1 MKDPYKFL
9 GLDKSA
15 SAEEIKAAYRK
26 LAKKLHPDL
35 NPGDSAIEQKFKEI
49 SQAYGI
55 LGDSDKRQRF
65 DRGEID
71 ASGQETAAARAGS
84 GFYRAYADGGQ
95 GNKYTRFEF
104 GPEFDVEDIF
114 SDLFSRR
121 GARRGADVNYA
132 VKVSF
137 QEAAL
142 GAKKRIRL
150 AAGKTLDVT
159 IQPGTENGQTLR
171 LKGQGRPGPTK
182 TGRGKTGRGHAPAG
196 DAFIRVEV
204 VPHPY
209 FVRDGRD
216 IRLDLPITLKEA
228 VLGASVQVPT
238 IHGKVAMKIPPGANS
253 GQSLRLK
260 GKGVPAGKGQPAG
273 DQYVRL
279 SVMLPD
285 EPDEALKDFIEGW
298 PGGDRYDPRRKAK
311 LG

>member
-1 MKDPYKFL
+1 V
-9 GLDKSA
+9 
-15 SAEEIKAAYRK
+15 
-26 LAKKLHPDL
+26 
-35 NPGDSAIEQKFKEI
+35 EQKFKEI

-55 LGDSDKRQRF
+55 LGDSDKRRRF

-95 GNKYTRFEF
+95 GTKYTRFEC

-121 GARRGADVNYA
+121 GAQRGADVNYA
-132 VKVSF
+132 IKVSF

-150 AAGKTLDVT
+150 AEGKTLDVT

-171 LKGQGRPGPTK
+171 LKGQGRPGQAKTGQAK
-182 TGRGKTGRGHAPAG
+182 TGRGGTGRGRASAG
-196 DAFIRVEV
+196 DAFIQVEV

-253 GQSLRLK
+253 GRTLRLK

-273 DQYVRL
+273 DQFVRL
-279 SVMLPD
+279 AVMLPD
-285 EPDEALKDFIEGW
+285 EPDEALKGFVEGW
-298 PGGDRYDPRRKAK
+298 PGGDRYDPRRKAG